1 MVRTRA
7 GAVATAPLMD
17 DNCPQSGINPVGIS
31 MTASTAIPA
40 HASAASVTAAPA
52 VEASEL
58 RFSYGDRAAIDG
70 VSFTIARGEFF
81 ALLGPNGGGKTTL
94 FKIISTLV
102 PLQTGDARILGHDL
116 RRDTLALRRR
126 IGVVFQHPGVDGK
139 LTVAE
144 NLAHH
149 GRLYGIGG
157 ARLRERSAAML
168 ARLGLSDRAGDL
180 AETLSGGLKRRVELA
195 TALLHEPELLVLD
208 EPSTGLDPAARRDFL
223 IYLAH
228 LRETAGVTIVLTTHY
243 MEEAERCDRIGVL
256 HQGRLVAIAPPAEL
270 KARVGGDIV
279 AINARDPEALRRKIA
294 ERMRINAVLVDGVLR
309 VERPRGHDFVRDVV
323 EAFGDEI
330 ESVTFGKP
338 TLEDV
343 FVHLTGH
350 RFFAGAA
357 GAGDNGDAR

>member
-1 MVRTRA
+1 
-7 GAVATAPLMD
+7 MD
-17 DNCPQSGINPVGIS
+17 DNSRESRINPVAIS

-40 HASAASVTAAPA
+40 RTSAAVEAAEPA
-52 VEASEL
+52 VEVSEL
-58 RFSYGDRAAIDG
+58 RYSYGARTAIDG
-70 VSFTIARGEFF
+70 VSFAIARGEIFG
-81 ALLGPNGGGKTTL
+81 LLGPNGGGKTTL
-94 FKIISTLV
+94 FKILSTLAA
-102 PLQTGDARILGHDL
+102 PQQGAARILGYDL
-116 RRDTLALRRR
+116 RRDTIALRRR
-126 IGVVFQHPGVDGK
+126 IGVVFQHPSVDGK

-157 ARLRERSAAML
+157 ARLRQRSAAML
-168 ARLGLSDRAGDL
+168 ARLGLNDRADDL

-195 TALLHEPELLVLD
+195 TALLHEPQLLVFD

-223 IYLAH
+223 GHLAH
-228 LRETAGVTIVLTTHY
+228 LRDDAGVTIVLTTHY

-279 AINARDPEALRRKIA
+279 AINARDPEALRLKIA
-294 ERMRINAVLVDGVLR
+294 QRMRVDAALVDGVLR

-323 EAFGDEI
+323 DAFGDEI

-343 FVHLTGH
+343 FVHLTGQ
-350 RFFAGAA
+350 RFFIGAGAA
-357 GAGDNGDAR
+357 ENGAA